1 MSPKEVN
8 TLIRTRRSVFVPQFV
23 DREVPESILHE
34 ILENANWAPTHRL
47 TEPWRFKVI
56 RGEARKRLGVFLSE
70 KYRSAEPKDLFSVAK
85 YEKLKMNPQK
95 ADTVI
100 AICMQ
105 RDLKNRVPE
114 WEELASVAMAVQ
126 NLWLSAH
133 AYGIGGYW
141 STPELIANFG
151 EFEPLADG
159 EKCIGFFYLG
169 YYNPA
174 DMSPPRRP
182 IVEKIKWIK

>member
-1 MSPKEVN
+1 MG
-8 TLIRTRRSVFVPQFV
+8 I
-23 DREVPESILHE
+23 
-34 ILENANWAPTHRL
+34 
-47 TEPWRFKVI
+47 
-56 RGEARKRLGVFLSE
+56 FLSE
-70 KYRSAEPKDLFSVAK
+70 KYRSTEPKELFSVAK

-105 RDLKNRVPE
+105 RDPKNRVPE
-114 WEELASVAMAVQ
+114 WEELAAVAMAVQ

-141 STPELIANFG
+141 STPELISAFG
-151 EFEPLADG
+151 EFHPLAEG

-169 YYNPA
+169 YYTP
-174 DMSPPRRP
+174 SESTPPRRP
-182 IVEKIKWIK
+182 LAEKVKWVG

>member
-1 MSPKEVN
+1 MNTHEVN
-8 TLIRTRRSVFVPQFV
+8 QLIRTRRSVFTQQFIEK
-23 DREVPESILHE
+23 EVPETILHE

-56 RGEARKRLGVFLSE
+56 RGESRKRLGIFLSE
-70 KYRSAEPKDLFSVAK
+70 KYRSIEPKELFSVAK

-100 AICMQ
+100 AICLQ
-105 RDLKNRVPE
+105 RDAKNRVPE

-133 AYGIGGYW
+133 AHGVGGYW
-141 STPELIANFG
+141 STPELISNFR
-151 EFEPLADG
+151 EFHPLAEG
-159 EKCIGFFYLG
+159 ETCIGFFYLG
-169 YYNPA
+169 YYEPTNI
-174 DMSPPRRP
+174 MPPRRP
-182 IVEKIKWIK
+182 IWEKVKWMN